1 MKRIYLSP
9 SSQEENRYA
18 VGQTNEAEQCR
29 KIALALAQELE
40 RMGFAVKTDVTPGKT
55 MYDRVAQSN
64 DWEADAH
71 IPIHSNAFNGKV
83 AGFRGFGYDT
93 TGEGYQLAGAIM
105 KRLAPVM
112 PGTSDG
118 LSAQPQLYE
127 IRATHAPLHPGRSS
141 ADALSPG
148 KPLKKRGPQGPH
160 TNGKDYPVSLQF
172 EKAAQEE
179 GLETPDL
186 KQFHKN
192 EEKYL
197 LFPITRGILD
207 WQKMHEPIFTTKQ
220 AFFRLL
226 YFRKGFT
233 NVSQVC
239 IPVYRG

>member
-64 DWEADAH
+64 AWGADAH

-127 IRATHAPLHPGRSS
+127 IRATHAPCAYLEIGFHDNPQEARFILEHTQEIARAICLGICDHYGVSDEKEEERMFEDVKP
-141 ADALSPG
+141 DAYYAEAV
-148 KPLKKRGPQGPH
+148 
-160 TNGKDYPVSLQF
+160 NW
-172 EKAAQEE
+172 AAQE
-179 GLETPDL
+179 GIVKGVDATHFAPDR
-186 KQFHKN
+186 
-192 EEKYL
+192 
-197 LFPITRGILD
+197 PCTRAEVAL
-207 WQKMHEPIFTTKQ
+207 MLY
-220 AFFRLL
+220 RLAN
-226 YFRKGFT
+226 R
-233 NVSQVC
+233 
-239 IPVYRG
+239 

>member
-64 DWEADAH
+64 DWGADAH

-127 IRATHAPLHPGRSS
+127 IRATHAPCAYLEIGFHDNPQEARFILEHTQEIARAICLGICDHYGVS
-141 ADALSPG
+141 AEKEEERMFEDVKPDAYYAEAV
-148 KPLKKRGPQGPH
+148 
-160 TNGKDYPVSLQF
+160 NW
-172 EKAAQEE
+172 AARE
-179 GLETPDL
+179 GIVKGVDATHFAPDR
-186 KQFHKN
+186 
-192 EEKYL
+192 
-197 LFPITRGILD
+197 PCTRAEVAL
-207 WQKMHEPIFTTKQ
+207 MLY
-220 AFFRLL
+220 RLAN
-226 YFRKGFT
+226 R
-233 NVSQVC
+233 
-239 IPVYRG
+239 

>member
-29 KIALALAQELE
+29 KIALVLAQELE

-64 DWEADAH
+64 AWGADAH

-127 IRATHAPLHPGRSS
+127 IRATHAPCAYLEIGFHDNPQEARFILEHTQEIARAICLGICDHYGVSDEKEEERMFEDVKP
-141 ADALSPG
+141 DAYYAEAV
-148 KPLKKRGPQGPH
+148 
-160 TNGKDYPVSLQF
+160 NW
-172 EKAAQEE
+172 AARE
-179 GLETPDL
+179 GIVKGVDATHFAPDR
-186 KQFHKN
+186 
-192 EEKYL
+192 
-197 LFPITRGILD
+197 PCTRAEVAL
-207 WQKMHEPIFTTKQ
+207 MLY
-220 AFFRLL
+220 RLAN
-226 YFRKGFT
+226 R
-233 NVSQVC
+233 
-239 IPVYRG
+239 